1 MLVGVLVGEPE
12 KVQIFGFVV
21 IFPLTFT
28 SNAFVPT
35 DTMPGWL
42 QAWVKVNP
50 VTILADALR
59 GLLIG
64 GPVAGPMVQSLL
76 WAAAIAAIFG
86 PLAMRALK
94 RRL

>member
-1 MLVGVLVGEPE
+1 
-12 KVQIFGFVV
+12 
-21 IFPLTFT
+21 LTFT

-35 DTMPGWL
+35 ETMPGWL
-42 QAWVKVNP
+42 QAWVEVNP

-59 GLLIG
+59 GMLIG
-64 GPVAGPMVQSLL
+64 GPVAAPTVQSLL
-76 WAAAIAAIFG
+76 WAVVIAAIFG